1 MKNLKALRDMNNL
14 TQQQMAD
21 ILGIQRPT
29 YSRYENGER
38 QPDFGLLCEISQKF
52 NVSVDYLLGND
63 SQSVRSAIQVPVLGY
78 VAAGVPISAVENVL
92 DYEELDPNTFNP
104 NYEYFGLRLRGDSMT
119 PRMMDGDVV
128 IVRKQPDAESG
139 DLAIVCVNGDEATC
153 KQIKK
158 HDNGISLI
166 SYNPAYE
173 PMFFTNREI
182 AELPV
187 TIIGKVVE
195 LRAKF

>member
-1 MKNLKALRDMNNL
+1 MKNLKSLRDMNNL

-21 ILGIQRPT
+21 LLGIQRPT

-38 QPDFGLLCEISQKF
+38 QPDFDLLCTISQKF
-52 NVSVDYLLGND
+52 NVSIDYLLGND
-63 SQSVRSAIQVPVLGY
+63 TPKTAIQVPVLGR
-78 VAAGVPISAVENVL
+78 VAAGVPIEAVENVI
-92 DYEELDPNTFNP
+92 DYEELDPEIFNP
-104 NYEYFGLRLRGDSMT
+104 NYEYFGLKLKGDSMS

-139 DLAIVCVNGDEATC
+139 DIAIVLVNGNEATC
-153 KQIKK
+153 KQLKK

-166 SYNPAYE
+166 AYNSAYE
-173 PMFFTNREI
+173 PMFFTKKEI
-182 AELPV
+182 SELPV